1 MVLFFSNQLHQILT
15 WAMGGNI
22 HMLFFI
28 LWLGVYFAQLI
39 TIMRCELSRR
49 KVITTSYIMDISG
62 GKKIN
67 LHVTAICDIVGAI
80 WTCVFIYVAQYI
92 CRRDISFGTGQ
103 IVQ

>member
-15 WAMGGNI
+15 WATGGNI

-62 GKKIN
+62 GKKSICMWRQF
-67 LHVTAICDIVGAI
+67 AISSEPSERVCSYTLRNIYAVG
-80 WTCVFIYVAQYI
+80 TFHSAQ
-92 CRRDISFGTGQ
+92 GK
-103 IVQ
+103 